1 MDDLIRHGME
11 ARVDWRAYYTVFE
24 EPSPRYHNRPDCA
37 DGAEIEDRNI
47 REGTDNRPLCD
58 KCHAAEH
65 PTE

>member
-11 ARVDWRAYYTVFE
+11 ARVDWRAYHTVFE

-47 REGTDNRPLCD
+47 R
-58 KCHAAEH
+58 
-65 PTE
+65 